1 MNVASIINNRE
12 FSGGICTK
20 RYNKNRFMA
29 FTPTDLE
36 QFFNKLVITKQAEI
50 EQECKNFVFYF
61 ICDADW
67 ENYTETMEY
76 SVEQVYL
83 TKKEDEFQAFLWL
96 MDSLNESDTDEDG
109 NPDYLF
115 NFDLLKEILWN
126 RVLNK

>member
-20 RYNKNRFMA
+20 RYNKNQFMT
-29 FTPTDLE
+29 FTPTELE

>member
-12 FSGGICTK
+12 FSDGVCTK
-20 RYNKNRFMA
+20 RYNKNQFMA
-29 FTPTDLE
+29 FTPTELE
-36 QFFNKLVITKQAEI
+36 HFFNKLVITKQSDI

-61 ICDADW
+61 INDADW
-67 ENYTETMEY
+67 ERYTETMEY
-76 SVEQVYL
+76 SVERVYL

>member
-12 FSGGICTK
+12 FSGGICE
-20 RYNKNRFMA
+20 
-29 FTPTDLE
+29 LE

-61 ICDADW
+61 INDADW

>member
-12 FSGGICTK
+12 FSEGICTK
-20 RYNKNRFMA
+20 RYDKNQFMA
-29 FTPTDLE
+29 FTPTELE

-61 ICDADW
+61 ISDADW
-67 ENYTETMEY
+67 EHYTETMEY

-96 MDSLNESDTDEDG
+96 IDSLYESDTDEDG